1 MNVAFLFGRQL
12 HISRAETEAQVAVG
26 LLRTPEGMTLKAD
39 FSRLAKHL
47 FWYDGVRMIII

>member
-1 MNVAFLFGRQL
+1 MALLFGRQL

-47 FWYDGVRMIII
+47 FWYDGVRMIIV